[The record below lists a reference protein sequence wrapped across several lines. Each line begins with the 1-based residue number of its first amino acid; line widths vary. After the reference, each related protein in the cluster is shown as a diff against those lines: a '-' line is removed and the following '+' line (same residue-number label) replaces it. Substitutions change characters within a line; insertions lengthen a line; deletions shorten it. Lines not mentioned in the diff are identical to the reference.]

1 MEGYCSNNK
10 ALKWR
15 KTKEYGDVLLHYWSS
30 DGGVVALSVI
40 EMANQLQRL
49 IFSRGDR
56 QYMYQG
62 NGIGQLSIVR
72 PSSNSPWWTN
82 VVWDTNASYCVLLHN
97 YAAQK
102 RSIKLPPLP
111 DCSRR
116 HQSCRRP
123 GACRHWLE
131 PPLGPRGHEQ
141 QPDVQKKCLLTVRSS
156 PASFGHPTPSL
167 HGRER
172 KERGKGR

>member
-1 MEGYCSNNK
+1 MSFCING
-10 ALKWR
+10 LVMV
-15 KTKEYGDVLLHYWSS
+15 DF
-30 DGGVVALSVI
+30 VALSVI

-62 NGIGQLSIVR
+62 NGIGKLSIVR
-72 PSSNSPWWTN
+72 PSSKSPWWTN
-82 VVWDTNASYCVLLHN
+82 VVWSTNASYCVVLHN